1 MNDEED
7 SEKEEDEAAKD
18 AKNLDYEKLKQKKR
32 KKSLSL
38 MKSEDFYEVLGI
50 ASDRNLINED
60 MIKKAYKKLAIIY
73 HPDKYE
79 DGKYD
84 EAAKGKWLRV
94 I

>member
-1 MNDEED
+1 
-7 SEKEEDEAAKD
+7 
-18 AKNLDYEKLKQKKR
+18 
-32 KKSLSL
+32 

-50 ASDRNLINED
+50 DSDKNNIND
-60 MIKKAYKKLAIIY
+60 DIIKKAYKKLAIIY

-94 I
+94 T